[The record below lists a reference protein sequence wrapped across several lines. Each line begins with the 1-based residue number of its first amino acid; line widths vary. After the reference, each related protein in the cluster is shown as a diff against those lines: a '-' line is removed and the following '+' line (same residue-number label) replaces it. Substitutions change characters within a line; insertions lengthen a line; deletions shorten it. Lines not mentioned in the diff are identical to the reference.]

1 MGTVERI
8 ALAIVGV
15 AMVTT
20 LILPRR
26 KTPEVIGAVDKAFRG
41 GLATAMGAQRAARV

>member
-1 MGTVERI
+1 MGTLERV

-20 LILPRR
+20 LLLPGRQ
-26 KTPEVIGAVDKAFRG
+26 TPQVFDAAGRLFTGSIKA
-41 GLATAMGAQRAARV
+41 AMGR

>member
-1 MGTVERI
+1 MGSVERI

-20 LILPRR
+20 LILPGRQ
-26 KTPEVIGAVDKAFRG
+26 TPQVVGAFGNVFQRS
-41 GLATAMGAQRAARV
+41 LSTAMGQRR

>member
-1 MGTVERI
+1 MSTIEKV

-20 LILPRR
+20 LMLPKRQ
-26 KTPEVIGAVDKAFRG
+26 TPQVIKATQ
-41 GLATAMGAQRAARV
+41 GLFQGSLYTAITGKK